1 MRLKEEQI
9 RGLAEKVYADLTAEG
24 LVTPRG
30 ERAAVITG
38 IIRTISQNFA
48 AEQKLERDAEK
59 LLDETLEAMGSGAAQ
74 IDRRRM
80 LKMVK
85 DKLAKE
91 RKIVL

>member
-9 RGLAEKVYADLTAEG
+9 RGLAEKVFSDLTSEN
-24 LVTPRG
+24 LITLRG
-30 ERAAVITG
+30 ERGAVITG

-59 LLDETLEAMGSGAAQ
+59 LLDETLDAMGSGAAQ

-91 RKIVL
+91 RNIVL

>member
-1 MRLKEEQI
+1 MRLKDEQI
-9 RGLAEKVYADLTAEG
+9 QGLAEKVYNDLVAEG
-24 LVTPRG
+24 LITTSG
-30 ERAAVITG
+30 ETAKVVAG
-38 IIRTISQNFA
+38 IARTISQDFA

-59 LLDETLEAMGSGAAQ
+59 LLDETLNAMGSGAAT

-91 RKIVL
+91 RNIVL

>member
-9 RGLAEKVYADLTAEG
+9 RGLAEKVYSDLEADN
-24 LVTPRG
+24 LVVPRG
-30 ERAAVITG
+30 ERTTVITG
-38 IIRTISQNFA
+38 IARIISQNFA

-59 LLDETLEAMGSGAAQ
+59 LLDETLDGMGRGAAD

-80 LKMVK
+80 LKMIK